1 MLIVTPGMFPVAVG
15 YVVAAALATSIATYG
30 IIHRNNR
37 VARALGGV
45 MGALL
50 LWTLGAFWRLF
61 APSRVVW
68 YGLTA
73 LMYLGVAVTTVLLFL
88 FVVRYTNREQYLNR
102 RRVAALFFVPVVTIA
117 AIVTNPEHGLFFEEI
132 RTVAFGG
139 EDMFVATPGALF
151 WVHTAYSYLL
161 LAAGTLLLLGFALD
175 HGRVYRRQSLA
186 ILGGA
191 LVPWAA
197 NVVYLLYVDPLF
209 PVDPTPVGFAVG
221 GVLVAYAVFGT
232 GVTNLTPAARSA
244 VVDAIDDAVFVVG
257 REDELVD
264 LNPAASRLAT
274 VEDPLGEPVTTV
286 VPESVLD
293 ASGGPRS
300 VTVRGETRWYRL
312 REVALGDDVRVLLA
326 VELTEQVRRERQ
338 LREQNRR
345 LEKFTRVAAHDLRNP
360 LNAIDGY
367 AKLARETGDISHL
380 ADVDGAT
387 DRIEA
392 LVDDLLTLGHEGRV
406 VEETAPVS
414 LAATAERAWAEVD
427 TEGAT
432 LETVDDERIL
442 ADKGRLGRLLENLFV
457 NAVEHGST
465 SPQSQAPEDAG
476 SDNTSEPSVA
486 HAPEDAV
493 EHGSTSPPSQAR
505 EDAVEH
511 GSTSSRPEADDAG
524 SDASEPSVAD
534 APEDAV
540 SDADEGVT
548 VRVGSST
555 DGFFVADDGPG
566 ILPEERA
573 EVFEYGYSTH
583 GGTGLGLPVVRSIA
597 VAHGWEVSIAERTDG
612 GARIEFAGVQTE
624 LGPFDGTYHAS
635 AAGSSTE

>member
-1 MLIVTPGMFPVAVG
+1 MLIVAPGMFPVAVG
-15 YVVAAALATSIATYG
+15 YAVAAALATSIATYG
-30 IIHRNNR
+30 IVHRNNR
-37 VARALGGV
+37 VARTLGGV

-88 FVVRYTNREQYLNR
+88 FVMRYTNREQYLNR
-102 RRVAALFFVPVVTIA
+102 RRVAALFFIPLVTMA

-132 RTVAFGG
+132 RPVTFGG
-139 EDMFVATPGALF
+139 EEMFVATSGPLF

-161 LAAGTLLLLGFALD
+161 LAAGTLLLFGFALD

-197 NVVYLLYVDPLF
+197 NVVYLLYVDPSF

-264 LNPAASRLAT
+264 LNPAARRLAT
-274 VEDPLGEPVTTV
+274 VEDPLGEPVAAV
-286 VPESVLD
+286 APESVLD
-293 ASGGPRS
+293 ASEGPRS
-300 VTVRGETRWYRL
+300 VTVGGETRWYRL

-367 AKLARETGDISHL
+367 TKLARETGDVSHL

-414 LAATAERAWAEVD
+414 LAATAERAWTEVD

-442 ADKGRLGRLLENLFV
+442 ADKGRLGRLLENLFA
-457 NAVEHGST
+457 N
-465 SPQSQAPEDAG
+465 
-476 SDNTSEPSVA
+476 
-486 HAPEDAV
+486 AV
-493 EHGSTSPPSQAR
+493 EHGSTSPPSQTR
-505 EDAVEH
+505 EVAGSDASEPSVADAPEDSVEH
-511 GSTSSRPEADDAG
+511 SSTSSRPEADDAG

>member
-1 MLIVTPGMFPVAVG
+1 MLIVTPEMFPVAVG
-15 YVVAAALATSIATYG
+15 YIVAAALATSIATYG
-30 IIHRNNR
+30 IVHRNNR
-37 VARALGGV
+37 VARTLGGV

-88 FVVRYTNREQYLNR
+88 FVMRYTNREQYLNR
-102 RRVAALFFVPVVTIA
+102 RRVAALFFVPLVMIA

-132 RTVAFGG
+132 GTVAFGG
-139 EDMFVATPGALF
+139 EDMFVATSGPLF

-161 LAAGTLLLLGFALD
+161 LAAGTLLLFGFALD

-197 NVVYLLYVDPLF
+197 NVVYLLYVDPSF
-209 PVDPTPVGFAVG
+209 PIDPTPVGFAVG

-264 LNPAASRLAT
+264 LNPAARRLAT
-274 VEDPLGEPVTTV
+274 VEDPLGEPVAAV

-293 ASGGPRS
+293 AGEGPRS
-300 VTVRGETRWYRL
+300 VTVGGETRWYRL

-367 AKLARETGDISHL
+367 TKLARETGDVSHL

-392 LVDDLLTLGHEGRV
+392 LIDDLLTLGHEGRV

-442 ADKGRLGRLLENLFV
+442 ADKGRLGRLLENLFA

-465 SPQSQAPEDAG
+465 SPQSQ
-476 SDNTSEPSVA
+476 
-486 HAPEDAV
+486 APEDAV

-505 EDAVEH
+505 EV
-511 GSTSSRPEADDAG
+511 AG

>member
-1 MLIVTPGMFPVAVG
+1 MVGITPAAFPVAVG

-30 IIHRNNR
+30 VVHRDNR
-37 VARALGGV
+37 VARALGAV
-45 MGALL
+45 MGAVL
-50 LWTLGAFWRLF
+50 LWTLGALWRLF
-61 APSRVVW
+61 APGMAAW

-73 LMYLGVAVTTVLLFL
+73 LMYLGVAATAVLF
-88 FVVRYTNREQYLNR
+88 FVFVMHYTNRGQYLTR
-102 RRVAALFFVPVVTIA
+102 GRVAALLFVPAVTVVA
-117 AIVTNPEHGLFFEEI
+117 VLTNPEHGLFFGEI
-132 RTVAFGG
+132 RTVTFGG
-139 EDMFVATPGALF
+139 ADVLYAGSGPLF

-161 LAAGTLLLLGFALD
+161 LAAGTLLLFGFALD

-197 NVVYLLYVDPLF
+197 NVVYLLYVDPSF

-264 LNPAASRLAT
+264 LNPAARRLAT
-274 VEDPLGEPVTTV
+274 VEDPLGEPVAAV

-293 ASGGPRS
+293 ASEGPRS
-300 VTVRGETRWYRL
+300 VTVGGETRWYRL

-345 LEKFTRVAAHDLRNP
+345 LERFTRVAAHDLRNP
-360 LNAIDGY
+360 LNAINGY
-367 AKLARETGDISHL
+367 ARLARETGDVSHL
-380 ADVDGAT
+380 EDVDSAT
-387 DRIEA
+387 DRIET

-414 LAATAERAWAEVD
+414 LASTAERAWTGVD

-432 LETVDDERIL
+432 LETVGDDRIL
-442 ADKGRLGRLLENLFV
+442 ADEDRLGQLLENLFV

-465 SPQSQAPEDAG
+465 SP
-476 SDNTSEPSVA
+476 
-486 HAPEDAV
+486 
-493 EHGSTSPPSQAR
+493 PSQAQ

-511 GSTSSRPEADDAG
+511 GSTSSRPEADDA
-524 SDASEPSVAD
+524 
-534 APEDAV
+534 V
-540 SDADEGVT
+540 SHGGDVT
-548 VRVGSST
+548 VRVGPST
-555 DGFFVADDGPG
+555 DGFFIADDGCG
-566 ILPEERA
+566 IPPEERG

-597 VAHGWEVSIAERTDG
+597 VAHGWEVSVAEGSDG
-612 GARIEFAGVQTE
+612 GARIEFAGVRADP
-624 LGPFDGTYHAS
+624 GPFDETHRAS
-635 AAGSSTE
+635 AAGPSTE

>member
-15 YVVAAALATSIATYG
+15 YAVAAALATSIATYG
-30 IIHRNNR
+30 IVHRKNR
-37 VARALGGV
+37 VARTLGGV

-88 FVVRYTNREQYLNR
+88 FVMRYTNREQYLNR
-102 RRVAALFFVPVVTIA
+102 RRVAALFFIPVVTIA

-132 RTVAFGG
+132 RPVAFGG
-139 EDMFVATPGALF
+139 EDVFVATSGPLF

-161 LAAGTLLLLGFALD
+161 LAAGTLLLFGFALD

-197 NVVYLLYVDPLF
+197 NVVYLLYVDLSF

-264 LNPAASRLAT
+264 LNPAAKRLAT
-274 VEDPLGEPVTTV
+274 VEDPLGEPVAAM

-293 ASGGPRS
+293 ASEGPRS
-300 VTVRGETRWYRL
+300 VTVGGETRWYRL

-367 AKLARETGDISHL
+367 TKLARETGDVSHL

-387 DRIEA
+387 DRIET

-432 LETVDDERIL
+432 LETVNDERIL
-442 ADKGRLGRLLENLFV
+442 ADKGRLGRLLENLFA

-465 SPQSQAPEDAG
+465 SPRSQ
-476 SDNTSEPSVA
+476 
-486 HAPEDAV
+486 APEDAV

-511 GSTSSRPEADDAG
+511 SSTSSRPEADDAG

-534 APEDAV
+534 APEDSVEHSSTSSRPEADDAV

>member
-1 MLIVTPGMFPVAVG
+1 MLIVTPEMFPVAVG

-30 IIHRNNR
+30 IVHRNNR
-37 VARALGGV
+37 VARTLGGV

-88 FVVRYTNREQYLNR
+88 FVMRYTNREQYLNR
-102 RRVAALFFVPVVTIA
+102 RRVAALFFVPLVTIA
-117 AIVTNPEHGLFFEEI
+117 AIVTNPEHGLFFEKI
-132 RTVAFGG
+132 RPVAFGG
-139 EDMFVATPGALF
+139 EDMFVATLGPLF
-151 WVHTAYSYLL
+151 WVHTTYSYLL
-161 LAAGTLLLLGFALD
+161 LAAGTLLLFGFALD

-197 NVVYLLYVDPLF
+197 NVVYLLYVDPSF

-264 LNPAASRLAT
+264 LNPAARRLAT
-274 VEDPLGEPVTTV
+274 VEDPLGEPVAAV
-286 VPESVLD
+286 APESVLD
-293 ASGGPRS
+293 ASEGPRS
-300 VTVRGETRWYRL
+300 VTVGGETRWYRL

-367 AKLARETGDISHL
+367 TKLARETGDVSHL

-406 VEETAPVS
+406 VEETAPIS

-442 ADKGRLGRLLENLFV
+442 ADKGRLGRLLENLFA

-465 SPQSQAPEDAG
+465 SPQSQAREDAG
-476 SDNTSEPSVA
+476 SENASEPSVA
-486 HAPEDAV
+486 DAPEDAV
-493 EHGSTSPPSQAR
+493 ERGSTSPPSQAR

-511 GSTSSRPEADDAG
+511 SSTSSRPEADDAG
-524 SDASEPSVAD
+524 SDA
-534 APEDAV
+534 
-540 SDADEGVT
+540 DEGVT
-548 VRVGSST
+548 VQVGPST

-635 AAGSSTE
+635 ATGSSTE

>member
-15 YVVAAALATSIATYG
+15 YAVAAALATSIATYG
-30 IIHRNNR
+30 IVHRKNR
-37 VARALGGV
+37 VARTLGGV

-88 FVVRYTNREQYLNR
+88 FVMRYTNREQYLNR
-102 RRVAALFFVPVVTIA
+102 RRVTALFFIPVVTMA

-132 RTVAFGG
+132 RPVAFGG
-139 EDMFVATPGALF
+139 EDMFVATSGSLF

-161 LAAGTLLLLGFALD
+161 LAAGTLLLFGFALD

-197 NVVYLLYVDPLF
+197 NAVYLLYVDPSF

-244 VVDAIDDAVFVVG
+244 VVDAINDAVFVVG

-264 LNPAASRLAT
+264 LNPAARRLAT
-274 VEDPLGEPVTTV
+274 VEDPLGEPVATV

-293 ASGGPRS
+293 AGERPRS
-300 VTVRGETRWYRL
+300 VTVGGETRWYRL

-367 AKLARETGDISHL
+367 TKLARETGDVSHL

-392 LVDDLLTLGHEGRV
+392 LIDDLLTLGHEGRV

-442 ADKGRLGRLLENLFV
+442 ADKGRLGRLLENLFA
-457 NAVEHGST
+457 N
-465 SPQSQAPEDAG
+465 
-476 SDNTSEPSVA
+476 
-486 HAPEDAV
+486 
-493 EHGSTSPPSQAR
+493 
-505 EDAVEH
+505 AVEH

-534 APEDAV
+534 APEDNVEHSSTSSRPEADDAV

-548 VRVGSST
+548 VQVGPST

-583 GGTGLGLPVVRSIA
+583 GGTGLGLPIVRSIA

-624 LGPFDGTYHAS
+624 LGPFDGAYHAS
-635 AAGSSTE
+635 AAGSSAE

>member
-1 MLIVTPGMFPVAVG
+1 
-15 YVVAAALATSIATYG
+15 
-30 IIHRNNR
+30 
-37 VARALGGV
+37 
-45 MGALL
+45 
-50 LWTLGAFWRLF
+50 
-61 APSRVVW
+61 
-68 YGLTA
+68 
-73 LMYLGVAVTTVLLFL
+73 
-88 FVVRYTNREQYLNR
+88 
-102 RRVAALFFVPVVTIA
+102 
-117 AIVTNPEHGLFFEEI
+117 
-132 RTVAFGG
+132 
-139 EDMFVATPGALF
+139 
-151 WVHTAYSYLL
+151 
-161 LAAGTLLLLGFALD
+161 
-175 HGRVYRRQSLA
+175 
-186 ILGGA
+186 
-191 LVPWAA
+191 
-197 NVVYLLYVDPLF
+197 
-209 PVDPTPVGFAVG
+209 
-221 GVLVAYAVFGT
+221 
-232 GVTNLTPAARSA
+232 
-244 VVDAIDDAVFVVG
+244 
-257 REDELVD
+257 
-264 LNPAASRLAT
+264 
-274 VEDPLGEPVTTV
+274 
-286 VPESVLD
+286 
-293 ASGGPRS
+293 
-300 VTVRGETRWYRL
+300 
-312 REVALGDDVRVLLA
+312 
-326 VELTEQVRRERQ
+326 
-338 LREQNRR
+338 
-345 LEKFTRVAAHDLRNP
+345 NP

-367 AKLARETGDISHL
+367 TKLARETGDVSHL

-387 DRIEA
+387 DRIET

-432 LETVDDERIL
+432 LETVNDERIL
-442 ADKGRLGRLLENLFV
+442 ADKGRLGRLLENLFA

-465 SPQSQAPEDAG
+465 SPRSQ
-476 SDNTSEPSVA
+476 
-486 HAPEDAV
+486 APEDAV

-511 GSTSSRPEADDAG
+511 SSTSSRPEADDAG

-534 APEDAV
+534 APEDSVEHSSTSSRPEADDAV